1 MTRSRKP
8 KRRTDAVERHIAHA
22 LHVIRN
28 TSDTRSITVVYLAK
42 DQLSKLPCKGPVT
55 FVTGATRFC
64 VQAPTDTCH
73 MICGTR
79 SIRVLCD
86 LGGIGGR
93 GQNCCNMRK
102 KKERHGANS
111 KDYLF
116 PISTECL
123 RPFSTQR
130 RRLGR
135 KRPEKRS
142 FCWISG
148 CASICDLTCAI
159 SS

>member
-1 MTRSRKP
+1 MQTTTITREGSE
-8 KRRTDAVERHIAHA
+8 TETLSSAHWQSIVNIA
-22 LHVIRN
+22 
-28 TSDTRSITVVYLAK
+28 TVVYLAK

-86 LGGIGGR
+86 LGGIGGG

-123 RPFSTQR
+123 RPFSTR
-130 RRLGR
+130 RRQLGR
-135 KRPEKRS
+135 KRPEKQS